1 MIFFNNCDIRVE
13 GTGVMASQV
22 TITSQS
28 PVIPVRTVGRNRAHV
43 AAGGFYQNSL
53 KFSYFVNIDEDPCF
67 ARVTDLKNTINF
79 SGLSSQTI
87 ECAGVT
93 GSYYL
98 QSYQISVPESDI
110 VQATVSFVG
119 YELVTGELRDKVD
132 QYDYIQS
139 GFSGFAHAWT
149 AKLSSDDGELDVPL
163 YDFNYNYKAGI
174 KPIYVIGKKFPTQ
187 VQFLTSEEEINIIR
201 DRYKPLTFAG
211 ESGNVIF
218 GVPEAGEIWHAPD
231 NNPRIKLL
239 KLATL
244 CDDKITDAIEI
255 DVSDSTFESTSMT
268 INTNDFV
275 TINMSATR
283 YY

>member
-1 MIFFNNCDIRVE
+1 MIFFNNCDIRIN
-13 GTGVMASQV
+13 GTGVMASQATV
-22 TITSQS
+22 TSQS
-28 PVIPVRTVGRNRAHV
+28 PVIPIRTIGKNRAHV
-43 AAGGFYQNSL
+43 GAGGTYQNAL

-67 ARVTDLKNTINF
+67 ARVTDLKNTTNF
-79 SGLSSQTI
+79 SGLSPQTI
-87 ECAGVT
+87 ELAGIT

-98 QSYQISVPESDI
+98 QSYQISVPENDI
-110 VQATVSFVG
+110 VQATVSYVG
-119 YELVTGELRDKVD
+119 YELVTGELRDKTD
-132 QYDYIQS
+132 EYDYIQS

-149 AKLSSDDGELDVPL
+149 AKLTSDDGELDVPI
-163 YDFNYNYKAGI
+163 YDFNYSYKAGI
-174 KPIYVIGKKFPTQ
+174 TPIYVLGKKFPSQ
-187 VQFLTSEEEINIIR
+187 VQFLTSNEEINVIR

-218 GVPEAGEIWHAPD
+218 GVAGEGEIWHAPD

-244 CDDKITDAIEI
+244 CNDEITDAIEI
-255 DVSDSTFESTSMT
+255 DVSNSTFESTAV
-268 INTNDFV
+268 NVDTNDFA